1 MGNENADFIL
11 NSVMLLLN
19 AVEVKGEINL
29 NNQLAAIQKIR
40 EARKL
45 LKEEQ
50 EHADNNEHGKNV

>member
-1 MGNENADFIL
+1 MGNESVDFIL

-45 LKEEQ
+45 LKEAQ
-50 EHADNNEHGKNV
+50 EHADNNEQGKNV